1 MKKILILMLAV
12 MSTIAV
18 WGQTKQTIAIY
29 VTGGKTDGD
38 NKMLEMRLK
47 SAIVKSENYAAVER
61 TTDFLNQLRRE
72 QKYQTSGAVDDK
84 QLARLGK
91 ESGAK
96 YVCVAEIMPVEGS
109 NYFITARLIDVEKAA
124 VHAVA
129 DGSDEIK
136 DSQTMLRMSENVAK
150 KLLESAAANKSGEE
164 KERVA
169 VYVAGGNDMNKR
181 KLLGIKLVSEFTNS
195 DEYAAMER
203 TDVFLEQLQKEQQYQ
218 RSGNVNDKQLAELG
232 RQSGVQYVCVA
243 EIMPVADNDYFITT
257 RLIDIEKATVIAS
270 ADGADAIDNT
280 QTMLRMSEVVAG
292 RLIDN
297 AVLNNFGNEKVRVAV
312 YVVGESAGNI
322 NKVLGVKLVS
332 AITNSSKYA
341 AMERTEMF
349 LKQLAKEQQ
358 YQRSGNVNDSQLAKL
373 GKQFGVQYVCAA
385 TVNKNSFG
393 DMVLAVSL
401 IDVETAISIASAGD
415 VLTDNDLNALTGVTQ
430 GVAES
435 LLDNEDNKI
444 SEVEYYPDWFFNHSD
459 DEYIGVSLPLKNTDL
474 AIRQAVYPAL
484 LSYKLR
490 NDSTTGTNRINS
502 YETYDATNGR
512 TTLSSESYS
521 REIKEYRLKY
531 IITKTAKNKYGEI
544 FVAVKI
550 LSGKSGPVVKWG
562 INNYISSKDEIFQQQ
577 SEIMFQTR
585 IDNIYLKSICKEDRN
600 SDSFFCKN
608 GGSVADKIT
617 REGEYLENNKNYT
630 YQETVSE
637 NSGEIKINEET
648 GEIEIPLE
656 PGIVQPLDYSLGF
669 AYLMGLVEI
678 NSIYGNTGNNIRI
691 EGKRITKGFLK
702 IVLPLFD

>member
-1 MKKILILMLAV
+1 MKKILVLMLAV
-12 MSTIAV
+12 LGTIAV

-124 VHAVA
+124 VYAVA

-181 KLLGIKLVSEFTNS
+181 KLLGVKLVSEFTNS

-243 EIMPVADNDYFITT
+243 EIMPVAGSDYFITT
-257 RLIDIEKATVIAS
+257 RLIDIERATVIAS
-270 ADGADAIDNT
+270 ADGANAIDNT
-280 QTMLRMSEVVAG
+280 QTMLRMSEIVAG

-297 AVLNNFGNEKVRVAV
+297 AVLNNFGNEKARVAV
-312 YVVGESAGNI
+312 YVTGESAGNI
-322 NKVLGVKLVS
+322 NKVLGIKLVS

-341 AMERTEMF
+341 AMERTDMF
-349 LKQLAKEQQ
+349 LMQLAKEQQ
-358 YQRSGNVNDSQLAKL
+358 YQHSGNVNESQLAKL

-401 IDVETAISIASAGD
+401 IDVETAISIATAGD
-415 VLTDNDLNALTGVTQ
+415 VLTDNDLNALTGATQ
-430 GVAES
+430 RVAES

-444 SEVEYYPDWFFNHSD
+444 PEVEYYPDWFFNHSD
-459 DEYIGVSLPLKNTDL
+459 DEYVGVSLPLKNTDL

-490 NDSTTGTNRINS
+490 NDSTTGTNLINS
-502 YETYDATNGR
+502 YGTYDATNGR

-562 INNYISSKDEIFQQQ
+562 INNYISSKGEIFQQQ

-585 IDNIYLKSICKEDRN
+585 IDNIYLKSTCKDDRN

-608 GGSVADKIT
+608 EGSVADKIT
-617 REGEYLENNKNYT
+617 EEREYLENNKNYT

-637 NSGEIKINEET
+637 NSGEIKKNEET
-648 GEIEIPLE
+648 GEIEILLE
-656 PGIVQPLDYSLGF
+656 NSIGQSLDYSLGF
-669 AYLMGLVEI
+669 AYLMGLVEM
-678 NSIYGNTGNNIRI
+678 NSICSNTGNNIRI
-691 EGKRITKGFLK
+691 EGMRITRGFLE
-702 IVLPLFD
+702 IVLPRSY